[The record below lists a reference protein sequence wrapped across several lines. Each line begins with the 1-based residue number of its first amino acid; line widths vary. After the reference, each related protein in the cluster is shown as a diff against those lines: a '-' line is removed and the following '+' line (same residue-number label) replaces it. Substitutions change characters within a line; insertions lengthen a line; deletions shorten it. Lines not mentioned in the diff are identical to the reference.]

1 MAGRATFHTP
11 RRRRNATSTSGRLH
25 WRLPTRKA
33 SRSANKA
40 FGLKLQSGGG
50 DPAPPFFVV
59 NRRWGGLGAPART
72 LFLGPGGGGSGETK
86 RALKRVREGE
96 RVRLGG

>member
-1 MAGRATFHTP
+1 MAGRPTLHTLRP
-11 RRRRNATSTSGRLH
+11 RSSATSTSGRLH

-50 DPAPPFFVV
+50 DPAASFL
-59 NRRWGGLGAPART
+59 GGTLSYEGIALHEPSHHLVPRLRVKPCKKPVLLGARD
-72 LFLGPGGGGSGETK
+72 
-86 RALKRVREGE
+86 RVLTWR
-96 RVRLGG
+96 